1 MSARVEK
8 TVLPS
13 GITVL
18 AHPMPD
24 RNTVSVAVWVRTG
37 ARDEPADRA
46 GITHFIEHMMFKGT
60 PTRDARAIASSLEAL
75 GGRLDAFTTRE
86 QVCYEARA
94 LGEHLPDAVEV
105 LADITCRS
113 SFDAGEIEREKSVVR
128 EEILLYEDN
137 PEDKVGEQLMA
148 QVWGAHALGRP
159 ILGTAASVDALDREA
174 LCAHFRSRFD
184 GHDLVVAGAGGLTLA
199 ELVALVERWFEPPA
213 GGPASRDVA
222 PPSFAPTVRHE
233 VCDLQQLYLSLG
245 TRAIPYADPRR
256 YALAVLET
264 LLGGCASSRLYQ
276 RIREEAGLAY
286 SVYSALDPHRDAGAL
301 SIHLS
306 VTPERARQA
315 LGLLREEL
323 ARLAADGPDE
333 AEVAA
338 TRTQIKGSIL
348 IAQESTSGRMH
359 HVARQEIYAG
369 KYTSPAEQVERFMA
383 VTREQVTAL
392 AAEFLLPGGF
402 ALAARGPA
410 PGGPLNEADWPLDGA
425 AR

>member
-8 TVLPS
+8 TTLPS

-24 RNTVSVAVWVRTG
+24 RPSVSVALWVRTG
-37 ARDEPADRA
+37 ARDESEGHT
-46 GITHFIEHMMFKGT
+46 GITHFVEHMMFKGT
-60 PTRDARAIASSLEAL
+60 PSRDARAIASSLEAL
-75 GGRLDAFTTRE
+75 GGQLDAFTSRE

-94 LGEHLPDAVEV
+94 LSEHLPDAIEV

-113 SFDAGEIEREKSVVR
+113 NFDPREIEREKSVVR
-128 EEILLYEDN
+128 EEILQYEDN

-148 QVWGAHALGRP
+148 QLWGGHALGRP

-174 LCAHFRSRFD
+174 IREHFASRFA
-184 GHDLVVAGAGGLTLA
+184 GRELVVAGAGGLTLA
-199 ELVALVERWFEPPA
+199 GLVALVERWFAPPA
-213 GGPASRDVA
+213 GGPAARDV
-222 PPSFAPTVRHE
+222 PPPAFVPSVLHE

-245 TRAIPYADPRR
+245 TRAIPYMDPRR

-276 RIREEAGLAY
+276 RIREEAALAY
-286 SVYSALDPHRDAGAL
+286 SVYSALDQHRDAGAL

-306 VTPERARQA
+306 VTPDRARQA

-323 ARLAADGPDE
+323 ARLAGEGPSE
-333 AEVAA
+333 AEVDA

-348 IAQESTSGRMH
+348 IRQESTSGRMH

-369 KYTSPAEQVERFMA
+369 KYTSPDEQVARIMA
-383 VTREQVTAL
+383 VTREQVAAL
-392 AAEFLLPGGF
+392 AAEFLAPGRF
-402 ALAARGPA
+402 ALAARGPG
-410 PGGPLNEADWPLDGA
+410 PGGALTETDWPLDGD